1 MIKIGL
7 TGSIGSGKT
16 FVSNFFNKWGCY
28 IFNADKVSKSILQK
42 NETTQSE
49 VIAEFGTDVLGT
61 NKKINNEKLAKI
73 AFQNE
78 DYQLRLNSIIHP
90 YVFKEIDKT
99 IELISKKQ
107 LHDIFVVD
115 AALIY
120 ETGFDIHMDYVV
132 VVTSR
137 LKLRTERA
145 LNSGKLTREDFL
157 RREALQWSDQD
168 KINMADFVIHNNG
181 TKKELELETK
191 KIFNYFK

>member
-1 MIKIGL
+1 MCIRD
-7 TGSIGSGKT
+7 S
-16 FVSNFFNKWGCY
+16 
-28 IFNADKVSKSILQK
+28 
-42 NETTQSE
+42 
-49 VIAEFGTDVLGT
+49 
-61 NKKINNEKLAKI
+61 
-73 AFQNE
+73 
-78 DYQLRLNSIIHP
+78 P

-145 LNSGKLTREDFL
+145 LNSGKLTREDFF

-181 TKKELELETK
+181 TKKDLLEESK
-191 KIFNYFK
+191 KVFDRLG